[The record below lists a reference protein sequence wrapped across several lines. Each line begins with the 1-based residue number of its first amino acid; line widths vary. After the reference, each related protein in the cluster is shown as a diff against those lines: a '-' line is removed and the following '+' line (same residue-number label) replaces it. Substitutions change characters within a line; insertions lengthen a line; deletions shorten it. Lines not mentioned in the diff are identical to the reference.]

1 MVVNSRVSL
10 RHLADKDPKLV
21 ALAMNEISYDALL
34 KLASRSIENK
44 MTTPEISD
52 EYSKLIDINNSRK
65 KEFSISFSV
74 EMVMNTLPLSCA
86 LKIIST
92 LSRRLRYRKC

>member
-10 RHLADKDPKLV
+10 RHLAEKDPKLV

-52 EYSKLIDINNSRK
+52 EYSKLININNSRK
-65 KEFSISFSV
+65 KEFS
-74 EMVMNTLPLSCA
+74 N
-86 LKIIST
+86 IIFGGDSDEYT
-92 LSRRLRYRKC
+92 PAFMRIENK